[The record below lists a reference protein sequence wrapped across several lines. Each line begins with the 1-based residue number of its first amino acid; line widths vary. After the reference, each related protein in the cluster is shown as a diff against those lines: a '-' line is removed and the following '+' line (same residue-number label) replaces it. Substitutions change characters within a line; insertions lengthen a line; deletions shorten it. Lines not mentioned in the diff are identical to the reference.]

1 MSIKIGTFG
10 RFALASALVGSL
22 FLSACSNK
30 GVSGDSDTAKKDGVT
45 TITFW
50 HENTGVGEEAIN
62 NVVDAFNKKH
72 KDIQVKAVYT
82 AANESQNEKLLTAVA
97 GGNPPDVSWF
107 DRFKVGSW
115 AEEGSLT
122 DLTEF
127 AEKDGVQKNQY
138 YPFAWEEASYKDRLY
153 AMPVDTDARL
163 LFYNKDAFKEAGLDP
178 EKPPKTIAEL
188 ESMAE
193 KLTLKEGKR
202 FKQIGFIPWY
212 NQGWLYSWGWS
223 FGGSFYDQKTNKVTA
238 NNPKVVESLQ
248 WMTEYAK
255 KYNVED
261 IAGFTD
267 SKGSG
272 AMDPFLTGQL
282 AMHIGGNWSI
292 SGYLKYKPDLNY
304 GVAPIPTPSG
314 TDFTS
319 WSGGMAVVI
328 PKGAKHPKEAW
339 EFVKFFGSEEG
350 QEIYNG
356 KYKTLSVIDSVNK
369 KLGYMDHPIF
379 REFIKILP
387 NSHNRPVIPEGELL
401 WNELSNAVDNSIH
414 GNGKPKDLLDAATE
428 KVNKALN

>member
-1 MSIKIGTFG
+1 MLINSDKVKKASLAIPLML
-10 RFALASALVGSL
+10 ALALG
-22 FLSACSNK
+22 ACSND
-30 GVSGDSDTAKKDGVT
+30 GQSGEAKSEDGVT

-62 NVVDAFNKKH
+62 AVVDAFNEKH
-72 KDIQVKAVYT
+72 EDIKVDAVYT
-82 AANESQNEKLLTAVA
+82 AADESQNEKLLAAVA

-115 AEEGSLT
+115 ADQGALT
-122 DLTEF
+122 DLTEY
-127 AEKDGVQKNQY
+127 AKQDGVTKDAY
-138 YPFAWEEASYKDRLY
+138 YPFAWEEATYQDKLY
-153 AMPVDTDARL
+153 AMPVDTDARM

-178 EKPPKTIAEL
+178 ENPPKTIAEL
-188 ESMAE
+188 EDAAE
-193 KLTLKEGKR
+193 KLTIKDGNR

-223 FGGSFYDQKTNKVTA
+223 FGGEFFDKESGKVTA
-238 NNPKVVESLQ
+238 DDPKIVESLE

-261 IAGFTD
+261 ITGFTD
-267 SKGSG
+267 SSGSG
-272 AMDPFLTGQL
+272 EMDPFLTGQL

-304 GVAPIPTPSG
+304 GVTPIPTPTG
-314 TDFTS
+314 DNFTS

-328 PKGAKHPKEAW
+328 PKGAPHPDEAW

-356 KYKTLSVIDSVNK
+356 IYKTLSVIDSVNE
-369 KLGYMDHPIF
+369 KLGYKDDPIF
-379 REFIKILP
+379 SEFINILP

-414 GNGKPKDLLDAATE
+414 GNGTPQELLEGVNE
-428 KVNKALN
+428 KVNAAIE

>member
-1 MSIKIGTFG
+1 MILKNRILRMF
-10 RFALASALVGSL
+10 LATVLIISSL
-22 FLSACSNK
+22 LLSACLDK
-30 GVSGDSDTAKKDGVT
+30 GVSGEPETDGVT

-62 NVVDAFNKKH
+62 SVVNAFNKKH
-72 KDIQVKAVYT
+72 KDIKVKAIYT

-115 AEEGSLT
+115 ASENSLT
-122 DLTEF
+122 DLTEY
-127 AEKDGVQKNQY
+127 AEKDGISKDKY
-138 YPFAWEEASYKDRLY
+138 YPFAWEEASFEGKLY

-163 LFYNKDAFKEAGLDP
+163 LFYNKDAFKDAGLDP
-178 EKPPKTIAEL
+178 EKPPKTIEEL
-188 ESMAE
+188 ENAAE
-193 KLTLKEGKR
+193 KLTIKKGNR
-202 FKQIGFIPWY
+202 FERIGFIPWY

-223 FGGSFYDQKTNKVTA
+223 FGGEFYDENSNVVTA
-238 NNPKVVESLQ
+238 NDPKIVESLE
-248 WMTEYAK
+248 WITDYAK
-255 KYNVED
+255 KYKVED
-261 IAGFTD
+261 ITGFTD

-272 AMDPFLTGQL
+272 GLDPFLTGQL

-292 SGYLKYKPDLNY
+292 SSYLKFKPDLNY
-304 GVAPIPTPSG
+304 GVTQIPTPTG

-328 PKGAKHPKEAW
+328 PKGAKNPDEAW

-356 KYKTLSVIDSVNK
+356 IYKSLSVMDSVNE
-369 KLGYMDHPIF
+369 KLGYKEDPIF
-379 REFIKILP
+379 NEFIKVLP

-401 WNELSNAVDNSIH
+401 WNELSSAVDNSIH
-414 GNGKPKDLLDAATE
+414 GNGKPKELLDSASK
-428 KVNKALN
+428 KVNDALK

>member
-1 MSIKIGTFG
+1 MKKGRVGKI
-10 RFALASALVGSL
+10 ALVSALIGSL
-22 FLSACSNK
+22 FLGACSNK
-30 GVSGDSDTAKKDGVT
+30 GVSGDADPEKKDGVT

-62 NVVDAFNKKH
+62 DVVDAFNKKH

-127 AEKDGVQKNQY
+127 AEKDGIQKDQY
-138 YPFAWEEASYKDRLY
+138 YPFAWDEANYKGKLY
-153 AMPVDTDARL
+153 AMPVDTDARM
-163 LFYNKDAFKEAGLDP
+163 LFYNKDAFKKAGLDP

-193 KLTLKEGKR
+193 KLTVKEGKR

-212 NQGWLYSWGWS
+212 NQGWLYSWGWP

-238 NNPKVVESLQ
+238 NDPKIIESLQ
-248 WMTEYAK
+248 WMTDYAK

-314 TDFTS
+314 TDYTS

-350 QEIYNG
+350 QELYNG

-379 REFIKILP
+379 SEFIKILP

-428 KVNKALN
+428 KVNKALNK